1 MCMMRSGKSEQ
12 VAVSMSNEMKCP
24 VCDGTGKVETL
35 KGAERYNI
43 FCVWCPTCNG
53 SGKIRVSG

>member
-1 MCMMRSGKSEQ
+1 MCIMRNGKSEQ
-12 VAVSMSNEMKCP
+12 VVVSMSKEVKCP

-35 KGAERYNI
+35 KGGARYNI
-43 FCVWCPTCNG
+43 LSAPCPTCNG